1 MMRWY
6 AILLLSLVACD
17 KPQPNGSPP
26 PTPAPEA
33 PAPTPTTPS
42 EPAPTTDPKTEPPP
56 ESKYDPCVG
65 RPCGSP
71 CNICPPDDA
80 NCVETAVV
88 KNCNEQGKC
97 TPEAAKC
104 PKR

>member
-1 MMRWY
+1 MTRLY
-6 AILLLSLVACD
+6 AILLLSLAACD

-26 PTPAPEA
+26 PTPAPETPP
-33 PAPTPTTPS
+33 PAPTQS
-42 EPAPTTDPKTEPPP
+42 EPAPTASEPPP
-56 ESKYDPCVG
+56 ETKYDPCVG

-97 TPEAAKC
+97 TQEMAKC